1 MSSVAK
7 KGKRGEEAAEKFLT
21 EKGLEI
27 IGRRVRAGHKEID
40 LLAKEGGQLVFVEV
54 KAIWEHSF
62 GFPEERVTAAKKKK
76 LIEAAYDYL
85 NRNKTP
91 DASFRWDF
99 VGIDF
104 SQKPP
109 EFIHITDFLE
119 E

>member
-1 MSSVAK
+1 MSSIAK
-7 KGKRGEEAAEKFLT
+7 KGKAGEEAAEKFLC
-21 EKGLEI
+21 EKGFQI
-27 IGRRVRAGHKEID
+27 IGRRLRAGHKEID
-40 LLAKEGGQLVFVEV
+40 LLAREGEHLVFIEV
-54 KAIWEHSF
+54 KAIWERSF

-76 LIEAAYDYL
+76 LIAAAYDYL
-85 NRNKTP
+85 ERAKTP
-91 DASFRWDF
+91 EIPFRWDF

>member
-1 MSSVAK
+1 MNSVAK
-7 KGKRGEEAAEKFLT
+7 KGKRGEEAAEKFLIK
-21 EKGLEI
+21 KGLEI

-54 KAIWEHSF
+54 KAIWERSF
-62 GFPEERVTAAKKKK
+62 GHPEERVTRTKKKK
-76 LIEAAYDYL
+76 LVEAAYDYL
-85 NRNKTP
+85 ERNKMP
-91 DASFRWDF
+91 EVPFRWDF

-109 EFIHITDFLE
+109 EFVHITDFLE

>member
-1 MSSVAK
+1 MSSAAK
-7 KGKRGEEAAEKFLT
+7 KGKAGEEAAEKYLIK
-21 EKGLEI
+21 KGFEI
-27 IGRRVRAGHKEID
+27 IGRRVHAGHKEID
-40 LLAKEGGQLVFVEV
+40 LLAKEADQLVFVEV
-54 KAIWEHSF
+54 KAIWERSF

-85 NRNKTP
+85 YRAKMP
-91 DASFRWDF
+91 DAPFRWDF

-104 SQKPP
+104 SQKTP

>member
-7 KGKRGEEAAEKFLT
+7 KGKTGEEAAEKFLS
-21 EKGLEI
+21 ERGFQIL
-27 IGRRVRAGHKEID
+27 GRRVRAGHKEID
-40 LLAKEGGQLVFVEV
+40 LLARDGEQLVFVEV
-54 KAIWEHSF
+54 KAIWERSF

-76 LIEAAYDYL
+76 LIAAAYDYL
-85 NRNKTP
+85 ERAKMP
-91 DASFRWDF
+91 EAPFRWDF

-109 EFIHITDFLE
+109 EFLHLTDFLE

>member
-1 MSSVAK
+1 MSSAAK
-7 KGKRGEEAAEKFLT
+7 KGQAGEAAAEKFLT
-21 EKGLEI
+21 EKGFQI

-40 LLAKEGGQLVFVEV
+40 LLAKDGDQLVFVEV
-54 KAIWEHSF
+54 KAIWERSF
-62 GFPEERVTAAKKKK
+62 GFPEERVTASKKKK

-85 NRNKTP
+85 NRAKTP
-91 DASFRWDF
+91 DVFFRWDF

>member
-1 MSSVAK
+1 MNSVAK
-7 KGKRGEEAAEKFLT
+7 KGKAGEEAAEKFLVK
-21 EKGLEI
+21 KGFQI
-27 IGRRVRAGHKEID
+27 IDRRVRAGHKEID
-40 LLAKEGGQLVFVEV
+40 LLAKEGDQLVFVEV
-54 KAIWEHSF
+54 KAIWERSF
-62 GFPEERVTAAKKKK
+62 GFPEERVAAAKKKK

-85 NRNKTP
+85 NRAKTP
-91 DASFRWDF
+91 DVPFRWDF

>member
-7 KGKRGEEAAEKFLT
+7 KGKAGEEAAEQFLT
-21 EKGLEI
+21 EKGFQI
-27 IGRRVRAGHKEID
+27 TGRRVHAGHKEID
-40 LLAKEGGQLVFVEV
+40 LLAKDGGQLVFVEV
-54 KAIWEHSF
+54 KAIWERSF

-85 NRNKTP
+85 NRAKTP
-91 DASFRWDF
+91 DVSFRWDF

-109 EFIHITDFLE
+109 EFIHINDFLE

>member
-1 MSSVAK
+1 MSSIAK
-7 KGKRGEEAAEKFLT
+7 KGKAGEEAAEKFLIQ
-21 EKGLEI
+21 KGFEI
-27 IGRRVRAGHKEID
+27 IGRRLRAGHKEID
-40 LLAKEGGQLVFVEV
+40 LLAKDGEQLVFVEV
-54 KAIWEHSF
+54 KAIWERSF

-85 NRNKTP
+85 ERAKMP

>member
-7 KGKRGEEAAEKFLT
+7 KGKRGEEEAEKYLT
-21 EKGLEI
+21 KKGLQI

-40 LLAKEGGQLVFVEV
+40 LLAKDGEQLVFVEV
-54 KAIWEHSF
+54 KAIWERSF
-62 GFPEERVTAAKKKK
+62 GFPEERVTEAKKRK
-76 LIEAAYDYL
+76 LIEAVYDYL
-85 NRNKTP
+85 NRNKMPET
-91 DASFRWDF
+91 SFRWDF